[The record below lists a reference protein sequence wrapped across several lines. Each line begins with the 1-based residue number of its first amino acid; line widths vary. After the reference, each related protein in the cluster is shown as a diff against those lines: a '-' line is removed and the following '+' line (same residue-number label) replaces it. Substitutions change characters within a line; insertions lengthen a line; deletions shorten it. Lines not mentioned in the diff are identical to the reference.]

1 MPASHDEAE
10 DPRPESSQSISLRRG
25 SAIAGAGT
33 DPASEFLC
41 QRVTEL
47 RQQHR
52 FTLEQLAAAS
62 GVSRSM
68 LSQIERGRANPTLA
82 VTYRIAQAFGIS
94 IGELVDDPSASAD
107 IEVVYGNDPATL
119 FRADQECRI
128 RTLSPLH
135 QEKSVEFYEIRIQPG
150 ARLASSAHYDGT
162 RELFTVAEGH
172 ARISS
177 GGTGCDLTNGD
188 TAHYRA
194 DVDHC
199 ISNPGDGP
207 LRGYLVVTYK

>member
-1 MPASHDEAE
+1 MPDTRDLPE
-10 DPRPESSQSISLRRG
+10 DSSADSPQAGSLRRG
-25 SAIAGAGT
+25 SPVAGTT

-94 IGELVDDPSASAD
+94 IGELVDDPSASAG

-119 FRADQECRI
+119 FRADHECRI

-135 QEKSVEFYEIRIQPG
+135 QEKSVEFYEIRLQPRT
-150 ARLASSAHYDGT
+150 RLASSAHYDGT
-162 RELFTVAEGH
+162 RELFTVAEGG
-172 ARISS
+172 AQITS
-177 GGTGCDLTNGD
+177 GGSSCDLGNGD
-188 TAHYRA
+188 TAQYRA
-194 DVDHC
+194 DADHC
-199 ISNPGDGP
+199 IANPGDEL

>member
-1 MPASHDEAE
+1 MPDRHDL
-10 DPRPESSQSISLRRG
+10 PENKHADLAPGLPLRRG
-25 SAIAGAGT
+25 APLPGGT

-94 IGELVDDPSASAD
+94 IGELVDDPSASAG

-119 FRADQECRI
+119 FRADHECQI

-135 QEKSVEFYEIRIQPG
+135 QEKSVEFYEIRLQPR

-162 RELFTVAEGH
+162 RELFTVAEGC
-172 ARISS
+172 ARILS
-177 GGTGCDLTNGD
+177 GGTSCDLSNGD
-188 TAHYRA
+188 TAQYRA

-199 ISNPGDGP
+199 ITNAGDDA

>member
-1 MPASHDEAE
+1 MPETR
-10 DPRPESSQSISLRRG
+10 DPPEGSSADNPQAGSLRRG
-25 SAIAGAGT
+25 SPVAGAT

-94 IGELVDDPSASAD
+94 IGELVDDPSASAG

-119 FRADQECRI
+119 FRADHECRI

-135 QEKSVEFYEIRIQPG
+135 QEKSVEFYEIRLQPRT
-150 ARLASSAHYDGT
+150 RLASSAHYDGT
-162 RELFTVAEGH
+162 RELFTVAEGR
-172 ARISS
+172 AQITS
-177 GGTGCDLTNGD
+177 GGSSCDLGNGD
-188 TAHYRA
+188 TAQYRA
-194 DVDHC
+194 DADHC
-199 ISNPGDGP
+199 IANPGDEL

>member
-1 MPASHDEAE
+1 MSDTYTLPE
-10 DPRPESSQSISLRRG
+10 DDSTNVAPGAALRRVTSGPGG
-25 SAIAGAGT
+25 S

-94 IGELVDDPSASAD
+94 IGELVDDPSASAG
-107 IEVVYGNDPATL
+107 IEVVFGNDPATL
-119 FRADQECRI
+119 FRTDPECQI

-135 QEKSVEFYEIRIQPG
+135 QEKSVEFYELRLQPR

-162 RELFTVAEGH
+162 RELFTLAEGC
-172 ARISS
+172 ARITS
-177 GGTGCDLTNGD
+177 GGSSCDLANGD
-188 TAHYRA
+188 TAQYRA

-199 ISNPGDGP
+199 IANTGP
-207 LRGYLVVTYK
+207 DALRGYLVVTYK

>member
-1 MPASHDEAE
+1 MSDRHDNPADSGKAGA
-10 DPRPESSQSISLRRG
+10 PATILRRATGIPG
-25 SAIAGAGT
+25 SP

-94 IGELVDDPSASAD
+94 IGELVDDPSASAG

-119 FRADQECRI
+119 FRADRECQI

-135 QEKSVEFYEIRIQPG
+135 QEKSVEFYEIRLQPR
-150 ARLASSAHYDGT
+150 ACLASGAHFDGT
-162 RELFTVAEGH
+162 RELFTVSQGRASITSEG
-172 ARISS
+172 S
-177 GGTGCDLTNGD
+177 TCELEEGD
-188 TAHYRA
+188 TAQYRA
-194 DVDHC
+194 DVDHR
-199 ISNPGDGP
+199 IDNPGDQP